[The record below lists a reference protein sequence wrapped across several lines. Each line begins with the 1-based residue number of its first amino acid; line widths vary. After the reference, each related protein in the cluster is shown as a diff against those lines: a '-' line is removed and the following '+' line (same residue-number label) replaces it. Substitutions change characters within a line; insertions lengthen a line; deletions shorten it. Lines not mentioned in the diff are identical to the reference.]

1 MINPLGFA
9 LEDFDAVGRFRT
21 SERRGDQDYRI
32 DASGS
37 YQPRAGE
44 PMSFNGGQELG
55 ASLAGSRD
63 AAEAFVQNLFHA
75 IVKQPIR
82 AWGDAALDQL
92 VDRFIAGGYSIRLLI
107 IEILL
112 LSTSPAT
119 SATVAA

>member
-21 SERRGDQDYRI
+21 TERRGNQTLPI

-37 YQPRAGE
+37 YQPRIGK
-44 PMSFNGGQELG
+44 PITFRGGRELG
-55 ASLAGSRD
+55 ASLASSRD

-82 AWGDAALDQL
+82 AWGDTALDQL
-92 VDRFIAGGYSIRLLI
+92 VTRFIAGNYSIRQLLI
-107 IEILL
+107 EIVL
-112 LSTSPAT
+112 LSTSPN
-119 SATVAA
+119 TVAKQS